1 MLPREAATKGIG
13 WTSVLLGDYGYDF
26 GDASDLFFIAADTIH
41 GAKTL
46 PGRGGYLH
54 HPLASAVD
62 SDRTDNGLGRGGRI
76 VIDSDAGGYEKLHG
90 ISENYAEI
98 NLESG

>member
-46 PGRGGYLH
+46 PGEAGTFTIRLQAQLTWTGPTTG
-54 HPLASAVD
+54 LAE
-62 SDRTDNGLGRGGRI
+62 GRI
-76 VIDSDAGGYEKLHG
+76 VIDSDAGGYEKLYG
-90 ISENYAEI
+90 ISETYAEI